1 MAASQENTEEDGI
14 SKALGLVG
22 TLGAVFSY
30 LLVYIFRL
38 GEAMHYRFDP
48 SLITV
53 SINDFLTV
61 LIPIAACLVY
71 LLAVSLITRDL
82 GQSSRRE
89 RRRDKKNGTVREEG
103 VGRGALIPVL
113 TYLAPHAV
121 AFAAASATLPTI
133 FAPLAAVIGIVQC
146 CLAFWR
152 VGRNARGKRTVTVS
166 HPKLLRLNPSRGELL
181 FSTVSF
187 SCLPIWLTLAINEV
201 QSSMWVGIVIAALLS
216 TAALATLMRTG
227 LHVSPV
233 RWAYEITR
241 RGTKGLSNDPARTA
255 PAIAG
260 VLAVVLGLFL
270 IAGYTNQL
278 DFSGSHSILLSDA
291 SSGEKYAVLAL
302 FDGNRAVVR
311 RASPSQSNG
320 PVAKGVYSIDLS
332 QPYHV
337 VYLTDGYQVLEG
349 ATVEVTET
357 SD

>member
-1 MAASQENTEEDGI
+1 MATDQETTEEDGI

-38 GEAMHYRFDP
+38 GEAMRYRFDP

-89 RRRDKKNGTVREEG
+89 RRRDEKSGAVREEG

-113 TYLAPHAV
+113 AYLAPHAL
-121 AFAAASATLPTI
+121 AFAIANATLPLL
-133 FAPLAAVIGIVQC
+133 FAPLSAAIGVTQC
-146 CLAFWR
+146 FLALRR
-152 VGRNARGKRTVTVS
+152 VGRSAHEKRAAAVS
-166 HPKLLRLNPSRGELL
+166 HPKLLRINPSRGELL
-181 FSTVSF
+181 FSTVSLG
-187 SCLPIWLTLAINEV
+187 CLPIWLTLAINEL

-216 TAALATLMRTG
+216 VAALATLMRAE
-227 LHVSPV
+227 LHVSPM
-233 RWAYEITR
+233 RWAYEIAR
-241 RGTKGLSNDPARTA
+241 RGTKGLSNEPARTA

-270 IAGYTNQL
+270 LAGYTNQL

-291 SSGEKYAVLAL
+291 DSGEKYAVLAL

-311 RASPSQSNG
+311 GAVPERSEEGDDVSY
-320 PVAKGVYSIDLS
+320 VIDLS
-332 QPYHV
+332 EPYHV

-349 ATVEVTET
+349 ATVEVDEA
-357 SD
+357 SN